1 MKRLFILFENA
12 AITDTTQEIWYT
24 SKRQTKHDG
33 EIQETFLG
41 GMNINFNGANYVQVE
56 PGCLILM

>member
-41 GMNINFNGANYVQVE
+41 GMNNKF
-56 PGCLILM
+56 